1 MSRFDDQPIF
11 RNGTTI
17 SAIDEGLR
25 TFMLRVYN
33 YMALGIG
40 ISGLMAYFVA
50 STPALAHVV
59 KDFHLLFMLAPLGV
73 VLFLGARIDKMEA
86 STAQTL
92 FWVYAALMGISL
104 SIVLAMFKLES
115 VARIFFITASVFG
128 SMSLYGYTTKK
139 DLTSMGSF
147 MIMGLWGVILAS
159 IVNMFMQSS
168 AMQLLISV
176 LSVIIFTALTAY
188 DTQKIKEIYAES
200 DHTEIASKKA
210 VFGALTLYLDFI
222 NIFMSLLYIFGDRK

>member
-11 RNGTTI
+11 RNGTTV

-33 YMALGIG
+33 YMALGL
-40 ISGLMAYFVA
+40 GLTGVIAYLVM
-50 STPALAHVV
+50 SNGMIKSLAP
-59 KDFHLLFMLAPLGV
+59 FALLFMLAPFGV
-73 VLFLGARIDKMEA
+73 VMFLSVRLDKIEA
-86 STAQTL
+86 STAQML
-92 FWVYAALMGISL
+92 FWVYAALMGVSL
-104 SIVLAMFKLES
+104 SFMLAHFTTES
-115 VARIFFITASVFG
+115 IARVFFITASVFG

-139 DLTSMGSF
+139 DLTSIGSF

-159 IVNMFMQSS
+159 LVNMFMQSS

-176 LSVIIFTALTAY
+176 LSVIIFTGLTAY